1 MCTQA
6 LQSQHER
13 VETQQAVSTLRM
25 RYLGPLITS
34 HVPQVAKALKCQL
47 LAKLSDV
54 MPADRASRA
63 DEAATGW
70 AGGVRDT
77 AMKLAGV
84 ERRILG
90 VIQCICC
97 HRSKSRRWRTRHWA
111 SGAR

>member
-25 RYLGPLITS
+25 MYLGPLITS

-54 MPADRASRA
+54 MPADRQAERMGLQQA
-63 DEAATGW
+63 GRGACAT
-70 AGGVRDT
+70 
-77 AMKLAGV
+77 
-84 ERRILG
+84 RR
-90 VIQCICC
+90 
-97 HRSKSRRWRTRHWA
+97 
-111 SGAR
+111 

>member
-47 LAKLSDV
+47 LAKLIDV
-54 MPADRASRA
+54 MPADRQAERMRLQQA
-63 DEAATGW
+63 GRGACAT
-70 AGGVRDT
+70 
-77 AMKLAGV
+77 
-84 ERRILG
+84 RR
-90 VIQCICC
+90 
-97 HRSKSRRWRTRHWA
+97 
-111 SGAR
+111 